1 MNNTNKQLFKN
12 QLIEIEEWHNNEFM
26 FELVDFTRNELKELF
41 DNHVTK
47 EWVEYFYDSEPDYD
61 DEEFKMHMD
70 YLYQNEQIET
80 SGTSIFYTFYNLND
94 IQDKKENFK
103 FSEKEYTLDELKNAH
118 LKIEQQRQDYEDV
131 RLTFNNW
138 IELHTKGNWGATQ
151 EQVKEYGLNK
161 ALTLYKAYKKDRWA
175 IAENDREICLFFY
188 GRDVKPKC
196 DYLFCFKKG

>member
-1 MNNTNKQLFKN
+1 MNNKNKKLFNDRLNDFNNSFNLKFIITNIDN
-12 QLIEIEEWHNNEFM
+12 SYINS
-26 FELVDFTRNELKELF
+26 LF
-41 DNHVTK
+41 DNYLIK

-70 YLYQNEQIET
+70 YLYQNKQIET

-94 IQDKKENFK
+94 IQDKKEDFK
-103 FSEKEYTLDELKNAH
+103 FSENEYTLDELKNAH
-118 LKIEQQRQDYEDV
+118 LKIEQQRQDYENV

-138 IELHTKGNWGATQ
+138 IELHTKGNWEATQ

-161 ALTLYKAYKKDRWA
+161 ALTLYKVYKKDRWA
-175 IAENDREICLFFY
+175 IAENDIEICLFFY